1 MDHLDQFIIA
11 FENLILKMQQVDT
24 SCLEAYG
31 DVTKREFNLLTM
43 LGKSEKMIMKEVAD
57 FLGVPVSSATAI
69 VDKLAEKGYLRRVH
83 SPNDRRIIEVVLSD
97 EGKSIYLSMKS
108 KMKSFARN
116 IMDKLE
122 ESEKTKFIYLLKK
135 ASV

>member
-1 MDHLDQFIIA
+1 
-11 FENLILKMQQVDT
+11 MQQVDT

-83 SPNDRRIIEVVLSD
+83 SPNDRRIIVVVLSD
-97 EGKSIYLSMKS
+97 EGKSFYLSMKS

-116 IMDKLE
+116 IMGKLE